1 MTRGSA
7 PSCRKAS
14 SVNVN
19 PRIGTLRAMVLGV
32 RVLDEVVAVQAQ
44 TRTDASQGVT
54 PEIPGN
60 VLGLTGRDG
69 GRGKRFA
76 LRKLDYI
83 GVAVKR
89 VNGPVQ
95 GIALVHERS
104 VRSCCAVTDLHG
116 VGICFRTFLDIRP
129 IATTEVDQQRDQK

>member
-1 MTRGSA
+1 MTRSSA

-19 PRIGTLRAMVLGV
+19 PRIGTLFAVVLRV
-32 RVLDEVVAVQAQ
+32 RVLDQVVPVLAQ
-44 TRTDASQGVT
+44 TRANPSQGVT
-54 PEIPGN
+54 PQIPGN
-60 VLGLTGRDG
+60 VLTLTWRDG

-83 GVAVKR
+83 GVAVNR

-95 GIALVHERS
+95 GIALVDERS
-104 VRSCCAVTDLHG
+104 VRSCCAVTDLHH
-116 VGICFRTFLDIRP
+116 VGILFRAFLDIRP